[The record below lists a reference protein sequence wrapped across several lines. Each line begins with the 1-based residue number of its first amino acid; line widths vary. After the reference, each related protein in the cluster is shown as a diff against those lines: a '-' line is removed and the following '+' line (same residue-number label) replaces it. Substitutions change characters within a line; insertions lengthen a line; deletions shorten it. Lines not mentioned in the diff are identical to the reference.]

1 MKKTMIVLIAFVL
14 TIALTACGGEE
25 RTDLNFYVWG
35 DATEISWYEHI
46 ARNFEAEHGT
56 VVNVIP
62 STGDYYENLNIYLG
76 SRTDAPD
83 IYFTEQ
89 GEILSQIYSN
99 QILDLSTYISSG
111 ELDVV
116 TEENPNGQIKLWD
129 INDAYRYDGL
139 NFGVGSYYA
148 FIKDWSPDFMLWYNK
163 DHIDTYNQENG
174 YTENDSEYMNY
185 PSATIPLAWSEF
197 LDMSHKLTQTEDG
210 VITRYG
216 TMLDRVPWKHLME
229 WIQMGDASTF
239 VDGKYFNSNSQSVID
254 AFTYFAKLQV
264 GSQSSSPIIGPT
276 GIGSGEAFANGNL
289 SFAWFGSWA
298 YSNYHF
304 DTASFEIGIAP
315 PPIPDKQNISET
327 DNYGVSSGMIALAI
341 NNNTPLKEEA
351 VKFLN
356 YYMTEGS
363 KYFATK
369 GFNIPGNQLIAES
382 NYYKLSDDRFVQDMN
397 NYFLDFALN
406 YTHALDYNKYL
417 SQIAVENQIA
427 KHYSTWVNNYDFE
440 TIQEMLEDIERD
452 IRNEID

>member
-1 MKKTMIVLIAFVL
+1 MKRIL
-14 TIALTACGGEE
+14 TICLIMLLSVTILSCTQAD

-35 DATEISWYEHI
+35 DATEVSWYEHI
-46 ARNFEAEHGT
+46 ARNFENEYGI

-62 STGDYYENLNIYLG
+62 STGDYYENLSIYLG

-89 GEILSQIYSN
+89 GEILSQIYSD
-99 QILDLSTYISSG
+99 QILNLSTYIESG
-111 ELDVV
+111 ELDVLSDQNV
-116 TEENPNGQIKLWD
+116 DGDIKLWD
-129 INDAYRYDGL
+129 INDAYRYDGE
-139 NFGVGSYYA
+139 NFGQGSYYA

-163 DHIDTYNQENG
+163 NHIDTYNQENG
-174 YTENDSEYMNY
+174 YTELDLEYMHY
-185 PSATIPLAWSEF
+185 PSATIPLTWSEF
-197 LDMSHKLTQTEDG
+197 MDMSSKLTQIEDG

-229 WIQMGDASTF
+229 WIQMGDTSTF
-239 VDGKYFNSNSQSVID
+239 IDGKYFNSQDQAVVD

-264 GSQSSSPIIGPT
+264 GDDASSPIIGPT

-304 DTASFEIGIAP
+304 DSASFEIGIAP
-315 PPIPDKQNISET
+315 PPIPDKENVTEA

-341 NNNTPLKEEA
+341 NNHTPLKEEA

-369 GFNIPGNQLIAES
+369 GFNIPGNQAVAES
-382 NYYKLSDDRFVQDMN
+382 NYYKLSDNRFVQDMN

-406 YTHALDYNKYL
+406 YTHSLDYNKYL
-417 SQIAVENQIA
+417 SQIAIENQIA
-427 KHYSTWVNNYDFE
+427 KHYSTWVNNFDFSALDD
-440 TIQEMLEDIERD
+440 MLVDIERD